1 MRRAAVVL
9 GVTLIAW
16 AAWADPYDVRWR
28 NASLDQEVRYF
39 AACRETPEGGCDTR
53 ATACAPGTVCET
65 AVDLPVGTYPAVL
78 RASPDGS
85 LWSGP
90 SESRVITVQ
99 AVEVPPPDPE
109 VDACRSLACRAD
121 FNGDGVVSGADFM
134 IFVRAFNTSCEP

>member
-9 GVTLIAW
+9 GVTLIAC
-16 AAWADPYDVRWR
+16 AAWANPYDVRWR
-28 NASLDQEVRYF
+28 NASLDREVRYF
-39 AACRETPEGGCDTR
+39 AACRETPEGGCDTQ
-53 ATACAPGTVCET
+53 AAACGPGAVCQT
-65 AVDLPVGTYPAVL
+65 TVDLPAGTYPAVL
-78 RASPDGS
+78 RASPDGE
-85 LWSGP
+85 LWSDP